1 MGSFCFDIRL
11 IIKPQLME
19 NLKLLRALHFFL
31 TENFELRIGYSAFH
45 QRCRILNLKP
55 EYGNLGLFMESYLIP
70 KNNTFVPS
78 LQMAQPLSLIPE
90 IAEIDKLSDK
100 AVKDKLTSPPR
111 PGILLGKMSEKPFF
125 KPLRIGPIKAS
136 GLLGM
141 GSVTKM
147 AFNANSVFEESPE
160 IRQLKTSVVMK
171 LEEKWDKIA
180 LINEV
185 LNNDEKTVDLLRK
198 IEVN

>member
-1 MGSFCFDIRL
+1 
-11 IIKPQLME
+11 ME

-31 TENFELRIGYSAFH
+31 TENCELRISYSAFH
-45 QRCRILNLKP
+45 QRCRTLNLKP

-70 KNNTFVPS
+70 KNNTFMPS

-100 AVKDKLTSPPR
+100 ATKDKLTSPPR
-111 PGILLGKMSEKPFF
+111 SENLLGKMGEKPFF
-125 KPLRIGPIKAS
+125 KPLRIGLIKGN
-136 GLLGM
+136 GLNGL

-147 AFNANSVFEESPE
+147 ALKANSVFEESPE
-160 IRQLKTSVVMK
+160 IRQLKTSVVLK

-185 LNNDEKTVDLLRK
+185 LNNEEKTVDLLRR